1 MLKKFK
7 GQMDA
12 LMKQGSDICNSQRFR
27 PLTGKG
33 KPLWEF
39 KEHDHRLYC
48 FRRVLRANL
57 ILVVLFSGWV
67 KDKEGKTDKEN
78 REIEKA
84 LDLYMEF
91 SEEFPGGN
99 L

>member
-1 MLKKFK
+1 MLKRFN
-7 GQMDA
+7 GQFDA
-12 LMKQGSDICNSQRFR
+12 LTKTGADYCNHQRFR

-48 FRRVLRANL
+48 FRRILRANL
-57 ILVVLFSGWV
+57 ILVVLFNGWI
-67 KDKEGKTDKEN
+67 KDKEGKTDREK

-84 LDLYMEF
+84 IDLYTEF
-91 SEEFPGGN
+91 SEEFPGR
-99 L
+99 

>member
-1 MLKKFK
+1 MLNKFK

-12 LMKQGSDICNSQRFR
+12 LMKQGSDYCNHQRFR
-27 PLTGKG
+27 PLTGEG

-57 ILVVLFSGWV
+57 ILVVLFGGWV

-78 REIEKA
+78 REIKKSH
-84 LDLYMEF
+84 DLYMEF
-91 SEEFPGGN
+91 SEEFPGGS